1 MMQDI
6 SNSTD
11 EFAAEPV
18 GEIYS
23 RIIEDDTR
31 WDYMTGKELEK
42 RIAAFQSDA
51 RNSMKLIEV
60 ISCLRLTE
68 VIYLRKKEKNGWT
81 CPVLHD
87 EEGNT
92 VLLFTAKK
100 HIQGERFKE
109 YKPAKANYSSIIE
122 GFSEHNVKNVIIN
135 IDTQN
140 LLLPIENISGI
151 IKVCDNLQKTID
163 QYMESGIQEE
173 NLEEIIFER
182 FKGRRIYC
190 KFKDGKTIEA
200 DSYSY
205 FQDKERGGY
214 LVADT
219 DKEKELKIYKK
230 DVSFIKDI
238 TF

>member
-1 MMQDI
+1 MTKDT
-6 SNSTD
+6 SNSSD
-11 EFAAEPV
+11 VFAAEQTE
-18 GEIYS
+18 EIYS

-42 RIAAFQSDA
+42 RITAFQSDA
-51 RNSMKLIEV
+51 GNSMKLIEV
-60 ISCLRLTE
+60 ISCLRLAE
-68 VIYLRKKEKNGWT
+68 VLYLRKKEKGGWSS
-81 CPVLHD
+81 PVLYN

-100 HIQGERFKE
+100 HIKGEQFKE
-109 YKPAKANYSSIIE
+109 YKSAKADYSSIIE
-122 GFSEHNVKNVIIN
+122 GFGEHNVKKVIIN

-140 LLLPIENISGI
+140 LLLPTENISGI
-151 IKVCDNLQKTID
+151 IKVCDDLQKTVD

-173 NLEEIIFER
+173 DLEEIIFER

-190 KFKDGKTIEA
+190 KFKDGTTIEA

-205 FQDKERGGY
+205 FKDKEMGGY

-219 DKEKELKIYKK
+219 DEEKEVKIYKK
-230 DVSFIKDI
+230 DIAFIKDI